1 MYLNDEERRLKE
13 VLKIHYCDAS
23 NTEKHGS
30 ILAESVKDYFQKQDF
45 KSNVKTFKALS
56 NSNRLGILV
65 LLTFREMC
73 VCELAAALELTQPNL
88 SHHIRVLENA
98 GIVSSRKEG
107 KWVYY
112 KITEPN
118 KFEQLGIIK

>member
-1 MYLNDEERRLKE
+1 MYINDEERRLKE
-13 VLKIHYCDAS
+13 VLKIHYCDAP
-23 NTEKHGS
+23 NIEQYES
-30 ILAESVKDYFQKQDF
+30 ILAKSVKDYFQKQDF
-45 KSNVKTFKALS
+45 KSKVKTFKALS
-56 NSNRLGILV
+56 NSKRIGILV

-73 VCELAAALELTQPNL
+73 VCELTAALELTQPNL
-88 SHHIRVLENA
+88 SHHVRVLENA

-118 KFEQLGIIK
+118 KFERLGIIK